1 MFKRLIR
8 SAAIPMMAFLLP
20 VSIWAATD
28 LTQEEAT
35 AFVKGKSVQA
45 KHMDHYGPF
54 GLDFR
59 ANGTLYGTVEGRS
72 DAGSWEVKEAKLC
85 IKWRKW
91 IYDGCG
97 ALQRTDDKQ
106 VQHLWPDGR
115 VHFVAPAD

>member
-8 SAAIPMMAFLLP
+8 LAAVAVATSVLSASL
-20 VSIWAATD
+20 WAATD
-28 LTQEEAT
+28 LSQEEAT
-35 AFVKGKSVQA
+35 AFAKGKSVQA
-45 KHMDHYGPF
+45 KHMDHSGPF

-72 DAGSWEVKEAKLC
+72 DAGSWEVKDAKLC

-106 VQHLWPDGR
+106 IQHLWPDGR
-115 VHFVAPAD
+115 VHFIAPAN